1 MTPHPFARQ
10 SAGITVPCA
19 RLLTLSC
26 LFAVVCGTAGC
37 QQLGRKQ
44 ADGTMTVL
52 HEDLSTLT
60 GAVVSTQ
67 ASVAEMDA
75 RAAER
80 DATLSTE
87 IADLE
92 RRLARLPGQLE
103 SLCLPASVPN
113 DASQCENRATVVNDQ
128 GRLLLGG
135 LEEVWLDP
143 PGVTMVAR
151 MDTGADSSSVNAQ
164 NLEEFE
170 RDGDDWVRFE
180 WVIRDNIYTVE
191 RPIERYVR
199 VIQQAD
205 PEGTRRPVIALRLKI
220 GTTDDRFEFTLAD
233 RSHLEYQMI
242 LGRNFLTNV
251 AVVDV
256 GQQFVQPRAEPI
268 TPSTLN
274 AEAR

>member
-1 MTPHPFARQ
+1 MKPLPPSRQ
-10 SAGITVPCA
+10 RAGAAQRRSRICGQWTV
-19 RLLTLSC
+19 LLTLG
-26 LFAVVCGTAGC
+26 LLAGC
-37 QQLGRKQ
+37 QQLGRQQ
-44 ADGTMTVL
+44 ADGTMTAL

-67 ASVAEMDA
+67 ASVAEMDE
-75 RAAER
+75 RAAAR

-87 IADLE
+87 LE
-92 RRLARLPGQLE
+92 TLKRRLAGLPRQLE
-103 SLCLPASVPN
+103 NLCPPASTES
-113 DASQCENRATVVNDQ
+113 DAAQCEERPTIINDQ

-164 NLEEFE
+164 NLQEFE
-170 RDGDDWVRFE
+170 RDGDDWVRFD
-180 WVIRDNIYTVE
+180 WVIRDNVYTVE

-205 PEGTRRPVIALRLKI
+205 PEGTRRPVVALRLKI

-256 GQQFVQPRAEPI
+256 GQQFVQPRAEP
-268 TPSTLN
+268 TSP
-274 AEAR
+274 